1 LAIDAVDRLE
11 SKSEVWKISHGNTQ
25 AMNRFHF
32 VVVKLFVALPSDV
45 VFSCLFVDFFVFAKV
60 VGATSSKGILVSAE
74 TATLIVCLLC
84 RAASDL
90 IEELLDD
97 KRYNSRARPQAD
109 TSMLPV
115 LYFPLYYGRGSD

>member
-1 LAIDAVDRLE
+1 V
-11 SKSEVWKISHGNTQ
+11 
-25 AMNRFHF
+25 
-32 VVVKLFVALPSDV
+32 
-45 VFSCLFVDFFVFAKV
+45 CAKV
-60 VGATSSKGILVSAE
+60 VGATSSEGFLVSAD

-109 TSMLPV
+109 TSMLSTCQRYSFHLTTGEGQIEVDFDRPEIRH
-115 LYFPLYYGRGSD
+115 LHCGIPHILDGIRRLISDIWQFRHRS